1 MIDEVERVPRIIV
14 GALITHFGGVLLV
27 KSEID
32 QQWQLPSALLRWRE
46 SLPDAVE
53 RIVRIQTGI
62 GVQTGGI
69 VQSYDLISAEDDAE
83 NAGHIVVL
91 QFEAFYR
98 DGELRV
104 GEGVLDAAWASAH
117 ALKTMTIE
125 ENTADL
131 LSDLGF
137 L

>member
-1 MIDEVERVPRIIV
+1 MTDETERVPHIIV
-14 GALITHFGGVLLV
+14 GALITHFGGVLLI
-27 KSEID
+27 KPEID
-32 QQWQLPSALLRWRE
+32 QQWQLPSALLSWRE
-46 SLPDAVE
+46 SLPNAVE

-69 VQSYDLISAEDDAE
+69 VQSYDLISADDDPE
-83 NAGHIVVL
+83 NADHIVVL

-98 DGELRV
+98 NGELRA
-104 GEGVLDAAWASAH
+104 GEGVLDVAWVSAH
-117 ALKTMTIE
+117 ALKTMTVE